1 VEVGRHPTNSWQH
14 VAIVNIPSCKYQLN
28 PLYISLT
35 IRNFIFGLHYFTAQ
49 GSQVYCVSLDAS
61 KAFDRVL
68 HSGLF
73 MKLANRGISLSFIK
87 LLKYWY
93 SHLQCAVLWKG
104 VLGNIFNIARG
115 VRQGGVL
122 SPFLFAIYMAELI
135 GQLSSGYGLY
145 VGNLFMG
152 CIMYAD
158 DIMLLSCSCYGLQ
171 KLVDICEHYG
181 EKWDIIFNP
190 KKTQCVSFGGKT
202 PEKCGILLNGS
213 KLEWVAK
220 LTYLGCHFVS
230 SSCKVDFS
238 TNIRKFYGSF
248 NNILS
253 VLGKNRHEISC
264 VHLVKSYC
272 VPSLAYGCEIWNL
285 SCVEYL
291 HMNVLWNNTFRKIF
305 NCCWR
310 ESTKQLLFYCEVV
323 PMSYIIDQHT
333 ILFYKRLQTS
343 ENKVV
348 RVLARINRDSVGAIL
363 SKYGFHSLQNSVFD
377 IKEMM
382 WAEFTRNVGL

>member
-1 VEVGRHPTNSWQH
+1 
-14 VAIVNIPSCKYQLN
+14 
-28 PLYISLT
+28 
-35 IRNFIFGLHYFTAQ
+35 
-49 GSQVYCVSLDAS
+49 
-61 KAFDRVL
+61 
-68 HSGLF
+68 
-73 MKLANRGISLSFIK
+73 
-87 LLKYWY
+87 
-93 SHLQCAVLWKG
+93 
-104 VLGNIFNIARG
+104 
-115 VRQGGVL
+115 
-122 SPFLFAIYMAELI
+122 MAELI

-202 PEKCGILLNGS
+202 PDKCGILLNGS